1 MRIRIYGEPYNHHI
15 LKLHIEQ
22 NKSDLQNDEN
32 DIQQDANDEKG
43 NEGIINGFITL
54 AEGFP

>member
-22 NKSDLQNDEN
+22 NKSDLQND
-32 DIQQDANDEKG
+32 IQQDANDENG

-54 AEGFP
+54 AEGFA